1 MAWDQSRVK
10 TKNRG
15 CGRHKSMR
23 LEKNATLLSI
33 PLLWWYWWSW
43 SLCQFQPLV
52 GSLQAAFSQH
62 TSQFLQQ
69 TTCSRFFS
77 SAYIW
82 VLFPIFLPVLLQ
94 CRWKGW
100 KVVWLSRL
108 CRNVNTSVD
117 WWKQWLNLSDHVVV
131 VICLARG
138 AIGNFLGVCW
148 WNVCFLLVFGK
159 PKDWPS
165 SAASELAEFRL
176 LNCQGQIAVAPW
188 LTLSPHLNLVL
199 MLYFL

>member
-1 MAWDQSRVK
+1 MLPCSPFLCFGGTGGPDLFASSSPWSAVSRLHSPSTHLNFCNK
-10 TKNRG
+10 
-15 CGRHKSMR
+15 
-23 LEKNATLLSI
+23 
-33 PLLWWYWWSW
+33 
-43 SLCQFQPLV
+43 QLV
-52 GSLQAAFSQH
+52 S
-62 TSQFLQQ
+62 
-69 TTCSRFFS
+69 CFFS

-100 KVVWLSRL
+100 KVVWPSRL
-108 CRNVNTSVD
+108 CRAVNTSVG

-138 AIGNFLGVCW
+138 AIGNFLGVRW

-159 PKDWPS
+159 PKHWPS
-165 SAASELAEFRL
+165 SASSELAKFRL